1 MAKIHSESISV
12 EMTKIITS
20 KFNYTAG
27 DNFNGKESKSV
38 SLPVCVYLW
47 TFYYHFILVIIEE
60 KLRARHT
67 CSQNINFTF
76 FNLMFLAF
84 LTSSDAE
91 LFKGHFRA
99 DDKKEMEFY
108 TRRCA
113 REGLF

>member
-1 MAKIHSESISV
+1 MAEWYH
-12 EMTKIITS
+12 
-20 KFNYTAG
+20 
-27 DNFNGKESKSV
+27 KESKSV

-91 LFKGHFRA
+91 LFKGHFTA

>member
-20 KFNYTAG
+20 KFNYTVG
-27 DNFNGKESKSV
+27 DNFNGRIFTRKSKSV
-38 SLPVCVYLW
+38 SLPMCVHLW

-84 LTSSDAE
+84 LTSSGAE
-91 LFKGHFRA
+91 LFKGHFTA
-99 DDKKEMEFY
+99 DDKK
-108 TRRCA
+108 
-113 REGLF
+113 GNGILQS